1 MDLSIGPR
9 CAGVCLL
16 DNPFTI
22 DGVYDYRIPEE
33 LLDEVHEG
41 VFVTVPFGTS
51 NRRALALVR
60 EVRDHS
66 EYAELKSIV
75 SVCPER
81 LSLDR
86 EMQGLCNF
94 MKLRTLCSTGD
105 AVRAMLPASALSRL
119 ITLYTPDSDHI
130 LTDSD
135 EPSSSDLFVYDF
147 IRERG
152 EASLTLLRE
161 KLGAGVELRLR
172 RRQCLQ
178 GSGCRCS
185 CPLRCAG

>member
-1 MDLSIGPR
+1 MDHDLQPR

-33 LLDEVHEG
+33 LADEVREG

-51 NRRALALVR
+51 NRYALALVR

-66 EYAELKSIV
+66 AYAELKSIV

-86 EMQGLCNF
+86 EMQGLCSF

-105 AVRAMLPASALSRL
+105 AVRAMIPASALSRL
-119 ITLYTPDSDHI
+119 LTLYTLHPDHI

-135 EPSSSDLFVYDF
+135 ELSSSDVFVYDF
-147 IRERG
+147 VRERG
-152 EASLTLLRE
+152 EEAPH
-161 KLGAGVELRLR
+161 A
-172 RRQCLQ
+172 
-178 GSGCRCS
+178 
-185 CPLRCAG
+185 